1 MEKLL
6 EEEMCR
12 ARKLEEYTKY
22 RDYNA
27 QSLLTLLVKPNL
39 FFFFILSTY
48 FFENDNMKE
57 YFFTFKFI
65 FSIIEYVTC
74 FT

>member
-27 QSLLTLLVKPNL
+27 QSLLTLLVKAINL
-39 FFFFILSTY
+39 LFFILPIV
-48 FFENDNMKE
+48 F
-57 YFFTFKFI
+57 
-65 FSIIEYVTC
+65 
-74 FT
+74 